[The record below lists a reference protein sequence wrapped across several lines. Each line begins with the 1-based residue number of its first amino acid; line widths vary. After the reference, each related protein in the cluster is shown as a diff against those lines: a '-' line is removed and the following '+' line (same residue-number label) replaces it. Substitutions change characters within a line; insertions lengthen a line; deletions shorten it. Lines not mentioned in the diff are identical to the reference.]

1 MADLSG
7 LIKGHKEKRRYAR
20 AAVDAPTW
28 VRIPT
33 QFASD
38 HYSAEEALGI
48 PSKLKDLSFSG
59 AKVVGTLPVGR
70 VGETIELVL
79 PVTRGGYI
87 SVMGEIVRVDGNQRE
102 AVTAVHFS
110 RISVS
115 DQEQLSEVM
124 GILLSQQNTTDTGT
138 FEELTLNH

>member
-1 MADLSG
+1 MAELSE
-7 LIKGHKEKRRYAR
+7 LIQGHKEKRRYAR
-20 AAVDAPTW
+20 VAVDAPTW
-28 VRIPT
+28 VRIPS

-59 AKVVGTLPVGR
+59 AKVAGTLPVGR

-87 SVMGEIVRVDGNQRE
+87 SVMGEIVRVDRNERE
-102 AVTAVHFS
+102 TATAVHFS
-110 RISVS
+110 RISIS

-124 GILLSQQNTTDTGT
+124 GILLSRQNATDSSTAK
-138 FEELTLNH
+138 ELALNR